1 MYKNSEMIPSNST
14 WLQPFRRTTSS
25 GQYLAEIDG
34 LRFLAILPVLVQHL
48 SERLL
53 RYTSLDAA
61 AWSAHEYSVFL
72 ASRGTVGVFLFFAIS
87 GFILALPFVKY
98 WAEPTQGSLDLKS
111 YFLRRVTRLE
121 PPYII
126 WMSVF
131 FIILLIKGT
140 CSLSTLFPHYI
151 VSLFYVH
158 NIIYN
163 DYSWINP
170 VAWSLEVEVQFYL
183 LAPLLTAPFF
193 SIRSKITRRT
203 MLVFVLIFIITLQ
216 QILPLHELPWKATL
230 VGQLQ
235 HFLVGFLLADF
246 YYFDWKNK
254 NIQTNYYWD
263 VIALFTLLVLP
274 FSWSGEYFKN
284 LLFTTALT
292 FLLIAAFK
300 GRIFKQLLR
309 LPVIA
314 IIGGMCYTIY
324 LIHLPLLEL
333 LVRFTTSLHFTPNHL
348 PNLLLQIVLTFP
360 IILFLSAWF
369 FRWLEKPFMQ
379 KNWIQS
385 ISFHQIDF
393 QNMKRFFSIKHGI
406 FFFITIITIQLNAQS
421 SSNSI
426 LIDGES
432 IMVRPVE
439 DLIAAAL
446 QKSPLLKIQDVK
458 IQKRADET
466 KLVRRKWADY
476 VQVNGNY
483 QFGNS
488 LIFDAVQSNTGT
500 TDAFATDRTNVFY
513 NVGAGIRVPL
523 GDAWT
528 RNVRMRVA
536 DQEVEIERLT
546 RVELEMKIRETVIQA
561 YNELNTSL
569 NVLQVK
575 AKEIE
580 NRKLTLETAEK
591 YFRDGTL
598 PLADY
603 NEAVARLATLEE
615 TYERIKGEVMLHY
628 WALKE
633 LTGMNLGE

>member
-1 MYKNSEMIPSNST
+1 MIPPNLT
-14 WLQPFRRTTSS
+14 WLQMFRRTTSS

-34 LRFLAILPVLVQHL
+34 LRFLAIVPVLVQHL

-53 RYTSLDAA
+53 RYTSLDATG
-61 AWSAHEYSVFL
+61 WSAHEYSVFL
-72 ASRGTVGVFLFFAIS
+72 ASRGTIGVFLFFAIS

-98 WAEPTQGSLDLKS
+98 WSAPTHGTLDLKS

-126 WMSVF
+126 WMSLF
-131 FIILLIKGT
+131 FIVLLIKGT
-140 CSLSTLFPHYI
+140 YSFTTLFPHYI
-151 VSLFYVH
+151 ASLFYIH

-170 VAWSLEVEVQFYL
+170 VAWSLEVEIQFYL
-183 LAPLLTAPFF
+183 LAPLLTALFF
-193 SIRSKITRRT
+193 SIRHKIIRRA
-203 MLVFVLIFIITLQ
+203 VLFFTLILIITLQ

-230 VGQLQ
+230 AGQLQ

-254 NIQTNYYWD
+254 NISTYYFWD
-263 VIALFTLLVLP
+263 VIALLAMLVLP
-274 FSWSGEYFKN
+274 FTWSGEYVKN
-284 LLFTTALT
+284 ILFTTALL

-300 GRIFKQLLR
+300 GRFFKKFLQ

-333 LVRFTTSLHFTPNHL
+333 FVRFTSLLHFTPYHL
-348 PNLLLQIVLTFP
+348 PNLLLQILLTFP
-360 IILFLSAWF
+360 IIIFLSAWF

-379 KNWIQS
+379 KKWIQS

-393 QNMKRFFSIKHGI
+393 QNMKRFFSFKNGI
-406 FFFITIITIQLNAQS
+406 FFFITFISIQLNAQS

-432 IMVRPVE
+432 MLVRPVE
-439 DLIAAAL
+439 DLIAEAL

-458 IQKRADET
+458 IQKRTDET

-476 VQVNGNY
+476 VQVNGSY

-488 LIFDAVQSNTGT
+488 LILDAVQSNTGT
-500 TDAFATDRTNVFY
+500 TDAFSTDRTNVFY
-513 NVGAGIRVPL
+513 NVGAGIRVPI
-523 GDAWT
+523 GDVWT
-528 RNVRMRVA
+528 RKVRMRVA

-546 RVELEMKIRETVIQA
+546 RMELETQIREAVIRA

-580 NRKLTLETAEK
+580 NRKLTLETAEQ

-615 TYERIKGEVMLHY
+615 AYERAKGDVMLHF
-628 WALKE
+628 WTLKE
-633 LTGMNLGE
+633 LTGTNISE